1 MIKIKRVYEEP
12 QEDDGIRVL
21 VDRLWP
27 RGLRKEEAKVN
38 LWLKDLAPSN
48 DLRKWFSHDPSK
60 WEEFKRRYIEEIKGK
75 EELRRLLDLIKKE
88 KTVTLLYSTKDEKRN
103 NAVAL
108 LEYLNDII
116 TKGGKSF
123 INSLLSDLSRSEVF
137 Y

>member
-116 TKGGKSF
+116 TKGG
-123 INSLLSDLSRSEVF
+123 
-137 Y
+137 